1 MEVETS
7 GTLSLDFVFFFQMD
21 DGEKSGEFCVADEDF
36 CCADPFFLGVSEVL
50 KQGSRRGGG
59 DFTFFFWNVQPK
71 NWGKFPILT
80 HIFQMG

>member
-7 GTLSLDFVFFFQMD
+7 GILSLDFVFFFQMD

-36 CCADPFFLGVSEVL
+36 CCADPFFWGVSEVL

-59 DFTFFFWNVQPK
+59 GFTFFFGMFSRK
-71 NWGKFPILT
+71 IGEDFP
-80 HIFQMG
+80 F